1 MTITRARTRAPYP
14 LFATRGPLYTREN
27 AVNELLFDFTE
38 YGWDLIIY
46 WGIKPTIIQPAG
58 YLLQVTFVT
67 VFNSSSRRDLLV
79 YYTYIHIYIHIYA
92 RMYMYVHV
100 EKLKRAPPILICMWY
115 VDF

>member
-46 WGIKPTIIQPAG
+46 WGIKIDDYSAGWIPPAA
-58 YLLQVTFVT
+58 YFCYC
-67 VFNSSSRRDLLV
+67 F
-79 YYTYIHIYIHIYA
+79 
-92 RMYMYVHV
+92 
-100 EKLKRAPPILICMWY
+100 
-115 VDF
+115 